1 MVVNVTRKW
10 KKRTGLHLV
19 LLSFFSI
26 YLGWVSCFYFCKIT
40 FSITGNAPLILK
52 IFDNKTDIILVLM
65 HKLLFFSYVL
75 LFTISLLILLNYICH
90 LKYLLLFYFVSK
102 TVKGIKLSEKRLKLF
117 EYLRNNINNN
127 GFIFLQ
133 ETHLSSKDEQKWKYD
148 FRGPL
153 FFSHRK
159 SNSCGVAICY
169 CGTEA
174 FKVVNTVCDK
184 NEPILILDAELNG
197 TNVLLI
203 NFHNS
208 VTESEQLSTFSTLQK
223 LLEKVD
229 DYNKKKHY
237 FWR

>member
-1 MVVNVTRKW
+1 MN
-10 KKRTGLHLV
+10 
-19 LLSFFSI
+19 
-26 YLGWVSCFYFCKIT
+26 
-40 FSITGNAPLILK
+40 GNYN
-52 IFDNKTDIILVLM
+52 F
-65 HKLLFFSYVL
+65 
-75 LFTISLLILLNYICH
+75 ISSN
-90 LKYLLLFYFVSK
+90 
-102 TVKGIKLSEKRLKLF
+102 VKGVKVSEKRLKLF

-223 LLEKVD
+223 LLEKFD
-229 DYNKKKHY
+229 DYNKKNIVFGGDFNLIFDCK
-237 FWR
+237 FDASGGNPILKKKISSETN